1 MNLMAFKI
9 ISSQEAQT
17 NINYLWPM
25 FNIECIYTLNPSSS
39 MTKVGRSDIFFSN
52 DKRHIFQICGYV
64 FPLPLVITVPS
75 GRPSNDPASPP
86 VMDVIQSV

>member
-39 MTKVGRSDIFFSN
+39 MTKVGRSDIEFF
-52 DKRHIFQICGYV
+52 
-64 FPLPLVITVPS
+64 
-75 GRPSNDPASPP
+75 
-86 VMDVIQSV
+86 